1 MDKQQEKDVVLCAKC
16 GRQDKEENSLIV
28 AYDTC
33 ESVTKCEQWLA
44 EKCSL
49 SDVDSEYSSH
59 ASISSASVS
68 QCQTDSS
75 CDDAESSAVELLKP
89 TDLSKSMTEF
99 IGTALVEGKAHKYG
113 DVRVANSE
121 HVVIG
126 NVTYVTGPVHIT
138 QAASS
143 VQQQTVVNQIFLD
156 GTSTTQ
162 PANRLRIISRINWLA
177 QPAFSKDPLPEPVQ
191 YVIIAHTA
199 TEEGFT
205 QAENTLLVRLVQT
218 FHIESRKWG
227 DISYNF
233 LIGSDGNVY
242 EGRGWGIQG
251 AHTLGYN
258 QKSVCIAFVGCFM
271 DHLPPL
277 KALNAARALIQNGI
291 ELGHIP
297 ADYSLVG
304 HCQCIPIESPGRRLY
319 DEIKTWPKWRELTQ
333 EDTKV

>member
-1 MDKQQEKDVVLCAKC
+1 MEHQQEKNCVVCAKC
-16 GRQDKEENSLIV
+16 GRKDAEENALIV
-28 AYDTC
+28 SR
-33 ESVTKCEQWLA
+33 ESVSKCEQWLA
-44 EKCSL
+44 EKCSI
-49 SDVDSEYSSH
+49 SDVDSEYSSRT
-59 ASISSASVS
+59 SISSTSLS
-68 QCQTDSS
+68 QCHTECS

-89 TDLSKSMTEF
+89 NDLTSSVTEL
-99 IGTALVEGKAHKYG
+99 IGAALVEGTPHKYG
-113 DVRVANSE
+113 NVRVANSE

-138 QAASS
+138 QTASN
-143 VQQQTVVNQIFLD
+143 VQRQTVVNQIFLD

-162 PANRLRIISRINWLA
+162 LANKLRIISRTNWLA
-177 QPAFSKDPLPEPVQ
+177 QPAFSKDPLPEPVK

-199 TEEGFT
+199 TEEGCT

-218 FHIESRKWG
+218 FHIESRKWA

-258 QKSVCIAFVGCFM
+258 QRSLCIAFVGCFM
-271 DHLPPL
+271 DHLPPV
-277 KALNAARALIQNGI
+277 KALNAAKALIQSGQ

-297 ADYSLVG
+297 EDYSLVG

-319 DEIKTWPKWRELTQ
+319 DELKTWAKWRELTQ
-333 EDTKV
+333 EDTNI